1 MRFYSRGIT
10 GCPQLM
16 NILSTLR
23 AKPMFEK
30 VCPCSR
36 LESECKQHGS
46 PCTVVDVFMCVMS
59 QVCNVIIHSD

>member
-1 MRFYSRGIT
+1 
-10 GCPQLM
+10 M

-30 VCPCSR
+30 VCPSSR
-36 LESECKQHGS
+36 LESEDKQLSLEFDVMSLMHGS
-46 PCTVVDVFMCVMS
+46 PCAVVVVFMCVMS